1 MEPAIAGAIYTAESL
16 LEGAV
21 AFAKGITHPTLPLR
35 ASFSHITSTP
45 LPRTGHT
52 LSVVKGRAYIFG
64 GESSPGTLADN
75 DMHIVILPSSGLLEA
90 DYQRLPARPAEENG
104 STPAPRTGHSA
115 AVIGDSIY
123 VFGGAG
129 VADEHGRVWVFD
141 TVANAWS
148 HLDPAPGAPYPA
160 HRALHAAA
168 SAELPPPK
176 ETVYKERAPQ
186 QPADPATVV
195 PEPPE
200 SHSWGTLFVCGGR
213 AVEGGELLKD
223 GLAFDV
229 RSRAWSNIPTPPGP
243 PRVGASMAVVG
254 NRLYRFGGH
263 DGEMYVWGGIEWLD
277 ASGVWQHAESGTTA
291 LQSGWAWEEVTYQ
304 EGEGPQARSGA
315 GLVGVTTGQGRQYL
329 LAIGGEGKA
338 PLSLEVSGKDV
349 AADEGSACLDDI
361 WAFQLPPES
370 MTGASVKD
378 AARNVIKLD
387 VKQAKWAEVQY
398 HYLDASGEEEKE
410 IPGEPRM
417 KAMGL
422 RKGFAAANGTE
433 VDGASVVVWGGVDE
447 KGRVLND
454 GWLITVDR

>member
-1 MEPAIAGAIYTAESL
+1 MEPAIAGAILTAESL

-45 LPRTGHT
+45 LPRAGHT

-75 DMHIVILPSSGLLEA
+75 DMHMVILPSSGVLEA
-90 DYQRLPARPAEENG
+90 DYQSISARPVEQNG
-104 STPAPRTGHSA
+104 SIPAPRKGHSA
-115 AVIGDSIY
+115 VVIGDSIY
-123 VFGGAG
+123 IFGGEG
-129 VADEHGRVWVFD
+129 VADEKGRVWAFD
-141 TVANAWS
+141 TVAKAWS
-148 HLDPAPGAPYPA
+148 YLDPAPDAPHPS
-160 HRALHAAA
+160 HRTLHAAA
-168 SAELPPPK
+168 SSELPGPK
-176 ETVYKERAPQ
+176 GTVFKERAPQ
-186 QPADPATVV
+186 QPADPANVV

-200 SHSWGTLFVCGGR
+200 RDSWGTMFVCGGR
-213 AVEGGELLKD
+213 RVEGEEMLTD

-229 RSRAWSNIPTPPGP
+229 RTRSWSNIPTPPGP

-254 NRLYRFGGH
+254 SRLYRFGGH
-263 DGEMYVWGGIEWLD
+263 SGESYIGGRVEWLD
-277 ASGVWQHAESGTTA
+277 VGSVWQHAESGTTA
-291 LQSGWAWEEVTYQ
+291 LQSGWVWEEIAYQ
-304 EGEGPQARSGA
+304 EGEGPQPRSGA
-315 GLVGVTTGQGRQYL
+315 GLVGVTTGQGRKYL

-349 AADEGSACLDDI
+349 AADESSTCFDDI

-378 AARNVIKLD
+378 AARHAIKMD

-417 KAMGL
+417 KGMGL
-422 RKGFAAANGTE
+422 RKAFAAAKGTE

-447 KGRVLND
+447 KGQVLND